1 MINQNIVKIIS
12 FTGYGF
18 ASGLPYVLIFITL
31 TAWLRDVGVDLSL
44 IGFIS
49 WIMLT
54 YSLKFLWAPFVDRSS
69 SFLFK
74 RFGHRRSWIITMQL
88 LIIVSLIILSF
99 INPLTNLTI
108 FALFAFN
115 VALAGS
121 IQDIAIDAYRIESAH
136 IEDQGN
142 LAAGYQFGYRIA
154 ILIGSSL
161 ALIYADNF
169 SWLLTYQLMAVLML
183 INLVVTVYI
192 SSENPNSNLVK
203 LSYKQSLIDPTKD
216 FFERFGIKI
225 ASMLLLVVATYR
237 LTDIVMGPMANPFY
251 IDMGYS
257 LSEIGYV
264 VKVVALIATLIGVF
278 VGGIFIKQY
287 GLYKSLLIGAFLVML
302 TNLCF
307 SYASISDK
315 NLIVLACIVA
325 SDSLAAGIVGT
336 VNITFLTSLVSSK
349 YTRLPVFKDT
359 IDNIVGILHLKDS
372 HSFLENFDKKNEN
385 DFKKILQ
392 KTYFVSQSTLL
403 MKQLKEFLANNE
415 ALGFVVDEYGEIEGL
430 VSVEDIFIEITG
442 KFGGD
447 KKELEKEFIKLK
459 DGSILTDGNS
469 KIRDLNNYLNWKI
482 PEDSSKTINGLVTE
496 YLDQIPQA
504 NLCIEIEN
512 YRFEILEFE
521 DNLISKIK
529 IKKSN

>member
-1 MINQNIVKIIS
+1 MLSSVLGMEELIVEDIMVPTSEIIGINISESYQN
-12 FTGYGF
+12 
-18 ASGLPYVLIFITL
+18 A
-31 TAWLRDVGVDLSL
+31 
-44 IGFIS
+44 
-49 WIMLT
+49 
-54 YSLKFLWAPFVDRSS
+54 
-69 SFLFK
+69 
-74 RFGHRRSWIITMQL
+74 
-88 LIIVSLIILSF
+88 
-99 INPLTNLTI
+99 TNI
-108 FALFAFN
+108 
-115 VALAGS
+115 
-121 IQDIAIDAYRIESAH
+121 IEST
-136 IEDQGN
+136 E
-142 LAAGYQFGYRIA
+142 
-154 ILIGSSL
+154 
-161 ALIYADNF
+161 
-169 SWLLTYQLMAVLML
+169 
-183 INLVVTVYI
+183 
-192 SSENPNSNLVK
+192 
-203 LSYKQSLIDPTKD
+203 
-216 FFERFGIKI
+216 
-225 ASMLLLVVATYR
+225 
-237 LTDIVMGPMANPFY
+237 
-251 IDMGYS
+251 
-257 LSEIGYV
+257 
-264 VKVVALIATLIGVF
+264 
-278 VGGIFIKQY
+278 
-287 GLYKSLLIGAFLVML
+287 
-302 TNLCF
+302 
-307 SYASISDK
+307 
-315 NLIVLACIVA
+315 
-325 SDSLAAGIVGT
+325 
-336 VNITFLTSLVSSK
+336 

-372 HSFLENFDKKNEN
+372 HSFLENFDKKNED

-529 IKKSN
+529 IKKGS